1 MKSTQQKMEA
11 CMDKDII
18 TLSNTHTHPR
28 QSPSSSQLFHPPTH
42 THTNQLPPQTPNHAI
57 MGKESHRN
65 QHNLFSS
72 YHTKRKKIK
81 SHSNPSQHTALHS
94 QAITGTLERGW
105 LREGGE
111 GCVCGGQTFSVK
123 HPPTSSGL
131 VLYSGHLLILC
142 WYTGQLAA
150 NSNHGRR
157 LDRRMAVI
165 IVSINIKVLVY
176 HEVSTGIC

>member
-11 CMDKDII
+11 CMDKDIT
-18 TLSNTHTHPR
+18 TLTNTHTHPR

-111 GCVCGGQTFSVK
+111 GCVCGGQTFSCQT
-123 HPPTSSGL
+123 PPPPP
-131 VLYSGHLLILC
+131 
-142 WYTGQLAA
+142 
-150 NSNHGRR
+150 R
-157 LDRRMAVI
+157 D
-165 IVSINIKVLVY
+165 
-176 HEVSTGIC
+176 